1 MGDGNKM
8 PGALTLHEAERLVKH
23 YEDLAGSGSPD
34 RIAESFA
41 PDVIVRFADFPEM
54 HGLAELKRFLAARIA
69 RQRNYRLTKRL
80 RAVAGDVIICS
91 WDGAW
96 EDGHDGRSMEGS
108 GVELMTLRDGKIT
121 VWEAVFNVWELGK
134 SGALP
139 IV

>member
-54 HGLAELKRFLAARIA
+54 HGLAELKRFLAARIV